1 VSASKPVT
9 MPGFK
14 PARLP
19 LSRRALLRGAGG
31 LAVALPFLDA
41 MAPRRAHAAG
51 PAPRRLLTFFT
62 ENGVVAGNWFPSGS
76 EKAWTMPVSLA
87 PLMPFQKHLIVF
99 EGLDHTASGSNGGG
113 GHQRGKTAAFTAQG
127 NNNGR
132 AAGISIDQAI
142 ANAIGTTTRFKS
154 IEASVYLKGVI
165 RDGVYFSGPGQI
177 IVPEDVPAM
186 LFARLFTDPLPTQA
200 PADPALAGRLRARK
214 RSILDQTMEQY
225 QRLAGQVGGGD
236 RSRLDAH
243 ATAIRSLEQ
252 SLGLLEG
259 TAAEASAACKKPSEV
274 NPTDF
279 VTTGKAQMD
288 LLAMGLACDLTRVAS
303 LQWRSSMTAFPWVSV
318 SAEHHVLSHQTGN
331 GGADASL
338 TKIVTWHTQQFAYLL
353 GLLQATPDAGGGTLL
368 DNTLVYWPNE
378 LSNGRHR
385 LQNVPIVI
393 ATGDFTTSAG
403 QKLATGRYL
412 KYPGGTMDSGLLTRL
427 GQMFGLPIT
436 NFGGTQWHHGPLPN
450 LL

>member
-1 VSASKPVT
+1 
-9 MPGFK
+9 MIFK
-14 PARLP
+14 PSKAP
-19 LSRRALLRGAGG
+19 VSRRALLRGAGG

-41 MAPRRAHAAG
+41 MSARKARAATA
-51 PAPRRLLTFFT
+51 APRRLLTVFT
-62 ENGVVAGNWFPSGS
+62 ENGVVGSNWFPTGS

-87 PLMPFQKHLIVF
+87 PLMPFQKNLIVF

-127 NNNGR
+127 NSNGR

-142 ANAIGTTTRFKS
+142 ANVIGTTTRFKS
-154 IEASVYLKGVI
+154 IEASVYVKGI
-165 RDGVYFSGPGQI
+165 LRDGVYFSGPGQI
-177 IVPEDVPAM
+177 IVPEDDPAL
-186 LFARLFTDPLPTQA
+186 LFARMFSDPLPSQP
-200 PADPALAGRLRARK
+200 PADPAQAERLRARK

-225 QRLAGQVGGGD
+225 QRLSSQVGGGD
-236 RSRLDAH
+236 RARLDAH
-243 ATAIRSLEQ
+243 VTAIRSLEQ
-252 SLGLLEG
+252 SLGLIAG
-259 TAAEASAACKKPSEV
+259 TAAEASAACKKPSQV
-274 NPTDF
+274 TPTDF
-279 VTTGKAQMD
+279 VAVGKAQMD

-303 LQWRSSMTAFPWVSV
+303 LQWRSSLTAFNWISV
-318 SAEHHVLSHQTGN
+318 SAEHHVLSHQTG
-331 GGADASL
+331 GGSADANL

-353 GLLQATPDAGGGTLL
+353 GLLQASPDAGGTTLL

-378 LSNGRHR
+378 LNNGRHK

-393 ATGDFTTSAG
+393 ATGDFTTASG

-427 GQMFGLPIT
+427 GQMFGLPIN
-436 NFGGTQWHHGPLPN
+436 NFGGAQWHHGPLPN